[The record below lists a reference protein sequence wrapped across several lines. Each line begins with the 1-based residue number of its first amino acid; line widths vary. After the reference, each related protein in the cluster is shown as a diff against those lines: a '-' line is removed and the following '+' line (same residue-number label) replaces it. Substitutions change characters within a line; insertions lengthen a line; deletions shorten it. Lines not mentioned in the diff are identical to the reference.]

1 MSSLSILEARRLA
14 LASQG
19 LVAQRPAGKIG
30 RRHLRQCM
38 KKMEIVQLD
47 AVPVVVRTQY
57 LPFFSRLGPYRQ
69 KLFDE
74 IAYRDDEWFELWAHE
89 ASIAPVEIEPYFRFN
104 KVRAANGDTWKGLYR
119 LAIEEPS
126 YIKKVL
132 REVKLKGP
140 LEAKNLSD
148 PQPRKQ
154 AGWGPRSKGQL
165 ALNWLYRIGEVGI
178 RRGPNFEK
186 QFDLLDRIVPSRI
199 LNLPTP
205 TDHESLM
212 NLLLRSAKAYGIAT
226 ERDLID
232 YFRLPTKEAR
242 EALVDLV
249 ENHQLE
255 RVRVESWKEK
265 AYISPQTSIPE
276 SSNVCSLVS
285 PFDPIVWNRKRLDR
299 LFDFQY
305 KLEMYM
311 PESKRRFGYY
321 VLPLLVG
328 DRFVGRFDIRNIRD
342 KGALHIKA
350 SFLERKVEAEDI
362 AHKVFGELANLAQF
376 LGAQEIRID
385 RKGNFSLQ
393 LKKAS
398 WPLSK

>member
-14 LASQG
+14 LAAQG
-19 LVAQRPAGKIG
+19 LAGKRPDGKIG
-30 RRHLRQCM
+30 RMHLRQCM
-38 KKMEIVQLD
+38 KTMELVQLD

-69 KLFDE
+69 KYFEE
-74 IAYRDDEWFELWAHE
+74 IAYRDDEWYELWAHE

-104 KVRAANGDTWKGLYR
+104 KERAANGDTWKGLYR

-132 REVKLKGP
+132 REIEFKGP
-140 LEAKNLSD
+140 LEAKNLTD
-148 PQPRKQ
+148 PQPRKHT
-154 AGWGPRSKGQL
+154 GWGPRSKGQL

-199 LNLPTP
+199 LNIATP
-205 TDHESLM
+205 TEHESLM
-212 NLLLRSAKAYGIAT
+212 NLLLRSAKAYGPAT
-226 ERDLID
+226 ARDLID

-242 EALVDLV
+242 QALEDLV

-255 RVRVESWKEK
+255 KVRVESWKQE
-265 AYISPQTSIPE
+265 AYISPEISIPE
-276 SSNVCSLVS
+276 SSNGCSLLS
-285 PFDPIVWNRKRLDR
+285 PFDPIVWNRKRLER

-342 KGALHIKA
+342 ESALQIKA
-350 SFLERKVEAEDI
+350 SFSERKAEAQDT
-362 AHKVFGELANLAQF
+362 AQKAYAELANLAQF

-393 LKKAS
+393 MKKAS
-398 WPLSK
+398 RPLRK